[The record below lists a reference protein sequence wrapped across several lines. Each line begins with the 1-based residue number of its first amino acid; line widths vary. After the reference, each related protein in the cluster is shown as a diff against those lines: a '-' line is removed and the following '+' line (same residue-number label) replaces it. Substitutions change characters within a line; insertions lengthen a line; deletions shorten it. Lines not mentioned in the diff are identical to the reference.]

1 MFNVPL
7 KIAIKFLFPK
17 IEGTI
22 GFVKKSS
29 LLAKIS
35 LSLSIICLIIVNS
48 LSNGYIHTFK
58 NKVMSIDS
66 HINIYMNDNSK
77 ISEKEVSEITSIL
90 DSIDSIDEYYVEGYS
105 IAILKDYNYS
115 EGVIVKSI
123 IKSKSKKVHSLIG
136 NQKIDLLSENECVIG
151 KELKD
156 KLFINKNSKITLLNT
171 DFINSGIL
179 YNAGLNSKVKDYI
192 HFGISDFDKSIIY
205 INKIDFIKTFNNNS
219 FDANN
224 VKIFLNDIYNLD
236 AISNV
241 LSSKF
246 SQINLKLKIDT
257 FNERHKNFLD
267 TLLDIFK
274 SISIVIYIL
283 IGICLFNLISS
294 IWLIVESKSKDIE
307 ALKFFGISNFKLY
320 LIFLF
325 ISLITIT
332 ISFVFG
338 FLCSYIL
345 VSFQNYFQIFNISS
359 EVYIVSKII
368 GILDY
373 NFIIKIFAILLFSS
387 ILLSLIPFMKILRFT
402 NKKKYNV

>member
-1 MFNVPL
+1 M
-7 KIAIKFLFPK
+7 
-17 IEGTI
+17 
-22 GFVKKSS
+22 
-29 LLAKIS
+29 
-35 LSLSIICLIIVNS
+35 
-48 LSNGYIHTFK
+48 
-58 NKVMSIDS
+58 
-66 HINIYMNDNSK
+66 
-77 ISEKEVSEITSIL
+77 
-90 DSIDSIDEYYVEGYS
+90 
-105 IAILKDYNYS
+105 
-115 EGVIVKSI
+115 
-123 IKSKSKKVHSLIG
+123 
-136 NQKIDLLSENECVIG
+136 
-151 KELKD
+151 
-156 KLFINKNSKITLLNT
+156 
-171 DFINSGIL
+171 
-179 YNAGLNSKVKDYI
+179 KDYI

-205 INKIDFIKTFNNNS
+205 INKIDFTKTFNNNS

-274 SISIVIYIL
+274 SISIVVYIL

-387 ILLSLIPFMKILRFT
+387 ILLSLIPFMKILGFT